1 MFFIAFMLFSNW
13 MGSPEF
19 RVESSPDQEI
29 FQELIPQEGHSVIL
43 EVPYDELSVG
53 EWLPGQ
59 EVSGSIH
66 LTLALEEFEA
76 TMDRYS
82 CNLNEDKWKDDCVVH
97 EAATAEGEPTYS
109 NNFTNHAIPDATG
122 TMVVEMEQYNMK
134 RVTLH
139 VTAVDPANAEETL
152 VDQMRIGFR
161 HADSAYE
168 DD

>member
-1 MFFIAFMLFSNW
+1 MLVSNW

-19 RVESSPDQEI
+19 RVESSADQEI

-43 EVPYDELSVG
+43 EVPYEDLEVG
-53 EWLPGQ
+53 EWSPGQ
-59 EVSGSIH
+59 EVEGNIH

-82 CNLNEDKWKDDCVVH
+82 CNLNGDRWKDDCRIQ
-97 EAATAEGEPTYS
+97 EPETADGERTYS
-109 NNFTNHAIPDATG
+109 NNFTAHAIPDGNA
-122 TMVVEMEQYNMK
+122 MLVIEMEQHNVK
-134 RVTLH
+134 RLTLH
-139 VTAVDPANAEETL
+139 VTAVDPNNSEEIL
-152 VDQMRIGFR
+152 VDQNRVAFR